1 MEGVL
6 SKRKRESEDPQV
18 CKRLKD
24 AQGLPQLLEAPAVCS
39 VTPVVFGPT
48 EGCNL
53 LPALQ
58 RCFVRCQEAMTSVL
72 AHSLLPPAT
81 NLQQALAEC
90 DPTPFQALFPSGF
103 TEVYARERARY
114 QSLRLQAEA
123 LETQIRSLEATS
135 EAQRVQAKARLSDLE
150 RSSELRL
157 SEHSLALD
165 TVNHNITKFLSI
177 HELYHRLSGLEILQS
192 GTGQFRCKI
201 RVQQNELI
209 FKVSE
214 ESDQLL
220 GMTLVSYTVPGE
232 RIPQHLKEG
241 LEMEQRQ
248 EPVLLWQLFA
258 CLL

>member
-1 MEGVL
+1 
-6 SKRKRESEDPQV
+6 
-18 CKRLKD
+18 
-24 AQGLPQLLEAPAVCS
+24 
-39 VTPVVFGPT
+39 
-48 EGCNL
+48 
-53 LPALQ
+53 
-58 RCFVRCQEAMTSVL
+58 MTSVL

-165 TVNHNITKFLSI
+165 TVNHDITKFLSI

-220 GMTLVSYTVPGE
+220 GMTLCPTLFQANAFLCTSRKDWKWSKDKSQCCYGSCLHVYCSLVS
-232 RIPQHLKEG
+232 G
-241 LEMEQRQ
+241 LQGRALSRSLCGFRLDESGLRTEVRRNVQTR
-248 EPVLLWQLFA
+248 A
-258 CLL
+258 SRH